1 MLAYRMPRDP
11 SNPRVALWRK
21 LRRLGAIQLV
31 DGLVALPAAAHTIEQ
46 FDWLAEEVTEA
57 GGEATTWI
65 ARATSAGQER
75 MVARRMADAAAQEY
89 RAVATEASAA
99 LEATPAA
106 SKRVLA
112 RLRRELRRI
121 AVRDHFPPA
130 EREEAHRKVRE
141 LAESVGAGGK
151 PLADLRQETAR

>member
-112 RLRRELRRI
+112 RLREGQ
-121 AVRDHFPPA
+121 
-130 EREEAHRKVRE
+130 HRGDAGVG
-141 LAESVGAGGK
+141 SVEGIDPFVTGAGGERLGEEGLQLG
-151 PLADLRQETAR
+151 PAATVAPVG